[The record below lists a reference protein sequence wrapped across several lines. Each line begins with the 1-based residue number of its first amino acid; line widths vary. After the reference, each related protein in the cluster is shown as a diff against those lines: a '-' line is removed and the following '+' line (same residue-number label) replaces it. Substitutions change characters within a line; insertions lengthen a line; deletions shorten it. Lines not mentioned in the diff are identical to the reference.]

1 MGLYTAPLNRP
12 SDDLSPDR
20 TLCSETIFNL
30 SDASEM
36 APALNEPL
44 TQVQLPLSPDVQ
56 SVSPRP
62 GIFVNS
68 SLLNSNN
75 HFATKDPLSKI
86 TSPSQQPI
94 HLQHPRISTYS
105 PNGYAKPPTFQLAFI
120 QQVSTANGPAPST
133 GLSPVQHHMDRNS
146 LPTNIQHTD
155 LANESSHNDPV
166 SAQDLLAND
175 LDLSDTNL
183 DLHDVDE
190 STNEL
195 INHTLDPASHL
206 AHHHTNDNNNTM
218 GLQKDF
224 LKEHSDMEQML
235 GDLANTSDLDLM
247 QVFKSLAPSGTDNL
261 CDLASGLA
269 LFNDVDVMG
278 IGLEDVSTP
287 PKETDTQDF
296 RNEIKKRQTQ
306 MMRKCDFL
314 MRRLRKLQANS
325 MQEHVT
331 EEVSGLF
338 DYTQKLLKRKERET
352 KTISTLH
359 PVTQSP
365 PNLLTSDSSPASQVK
380 SLLSRLDSVAS
391 EQQCVLKKAG
401 GKNGDIG
408 TIPSSSLSTSGKQRW
423 SSSTPGNRLVPCFD
437 SAFSGQVEL
446 AAGHLHTEL
455 KIVAEALDSDATA
468 SSSGGDS
475 GDEFNAYTKQQAA
488 QQQHQNPEFQA
499 M

>member
-1 MGLYTAPLNRP
+1 MGLHPAPSSRAI
-12 SDDLSPDR
+12 DELSSGR
-20 TLCSETIFNL
+20 TLFPETVQNL

-44 TQVQLPLSPDVQ
+44 TQVQLPLLPDAE

-62 GIFVNS
+62 GLFVNS
-68 SLLNSNN
+68 SHLNNN
-75 HFATKDPLSKI
+75 QAAKDSSSKI
-86 TSPSQQPI
+86 ASPSQQPI
-94 HLQHPRISTYS
+94 HLQLPRIASYS
-105 PNGYAKPPTFQLAFI
+105 SNGYAKPSFQLAFI
-120 QQVSTANGPAPST
+120 QQISTANGPAPST
-133 GLSPVQHHMDRNS
+133 GSSPVQHHMDRNS
-146 LPTNIQHTD
+146 LPTNTQHSDT
-155 LANESSHNDPV
+155 ANASPHNDPG
-166 SAQDLLAND
+166 SAQDLLSND

-190 STNEL
+190 STIEL
-195 INHTLDPASHL
+195 INDALGSPTSHL
-206 AHHHTNDNNNTM
+206 DQHHVSDNNNTM
-218 GLQKDF
+218 GLQKDY
-224 LKEHSDMEQML
+224 LKDNTDMEQML
-235 GDLANTSDLDLM
+235 GDLANTSDIDLM
-247 QVFKSLAPSGTDNL
+247 QVFKSLAPSGSDNL

-278 IGLEDVSTP
+278 IGLEEVNTP
-287 PKETDTQDF
+287 LKEPDTQDI

-314 MRRLRKLQANS
+314 MRRLRKLQTSS
-325 MQEHVT
+325 MQEHVG

-365 PNLLTSDSSPASQVK
+365 PKHLTADSCAASQVK
-380 SLLSRLDSVAS
+380 SLLGRLDSVAS
-391 EQQCVLKKAG
+391 DQQCVLKKTGSKCSEG
-401 GKNGDIG
+401 GLIATN
-408 TIPSSSLSTSGKQRW
+408 SLSTNTRHRGSSGV
-423 SSSTPGNRLVPCFD
+423 SGNRLVPCFD

-455 KIVAEALDSDATA
+455 KIVAEAIDSDATA

-488 QQQHQNPEFQA
+488 QQQHQNPELQA